1 MNFECN
7 QERLQFTHFDQKY
20 REMNQLHFFL
30 NRVLNENQ
38 FRPILFGIV
47 FGFCW
52 FPTNFFISMRSGT
65 ISFCLT
71 TLHQWKSICCFIT
84 IQSHNMGWN
93 ELDGANDCY
102 IFQYDIG
109 TFVNLFYFSFSS
121 SRSVIY
127 YISLNFNHVDFVGQK
142 INGMNVKLHMGVVS
156 SKWLMLFI
164 KSRRTKPKKNSQLK
178 MRRAIVTAWVVIV
191 TTGE

>member
-1 MNFECN
+1 
-7 QERLQFTHFDQKY
+7 
-20 REMNQLHFFL
+20 
-30 NRVLNENQ
+30 
-38 FRPILFGIV
+38 
-47 FGFCW
+47 
-52 FPTNFFISMRSGT
+52 
-65 ISFCLT
+65 
-71 TLHQWKSICCFIT
+71 
-84 IQSHNMGWN
+84 MGWN

>member
-1 MNFECN
+1 
-7 QERLQFTHFDQKY
+7 
-20 REMNQLHFFL
+20 
-30 NRVLNENQ
+30 
-38 FRPILFGIV
+38 
-47 FGFCW
+47 
-52 FPTNFFISMRSGT
+52 
-65 ISFCLT
+65 
-71 TLHQWKSICCFIT
+71 
-84 IQSHNMGWN
+84 MGWN

-142 INGMNVKLHMGVVS
+142 INGMNAKLHMGVVS